1 LQTPKLTTR
10 SNVNFNPKS
19 YREEDDSVEFVLTT
33 EYPVDIFDWSTGKII
48 KETMVAKGI
57 TLPQDNQVPLLNS
70 HNRFGIENILGSVR
84 DFKVEGDKVVGRLYF
99 SKKKEAQEALQMIK
113 EGHLNSGSVG
123 YLQRESV
130 WIKKGE
136 KLDYDNRT
144 FEGPLLLTKKWD
156 LQEYS
161 LVAIPADPFA
171 KARNSNETDSLS
183 AVKNINPNFKGENTM
198 ENEKETKVE
207 EQQPTVNVKE
217 AVEQASEKARADEQA
232 RVRAII
238 ALCNK
243 HNCKDIVD
251 TLISTGASVE
261 AAQGAVLDELAKR
274 STPLANAK
282 PVITMGETDRE
293 KFVKAAADG
302 LLLRAGVE
310 LEKPEAGAE
319 NFRRF
324 SIKEVAREIARRNG
338 ENGMMTDKDA
348 LMLVSRAGT
357 QTYSDFNYVLDTAMQ
372 KSVTKGYRRAPDTW
386 RQFCSKGSLPNLEP
400 AKRVDI
406 NDLPDFDENPEGAQL
421 DRKIIGDKGEQIQLV
436 TYGNTVSLSRRAIL
450 ADDLGIFGRI
460 ARKIGYRAAQKI
472 EALAYSVLT
481 ANANMSDD
489 VALFHADHHNL
500 AAGAGNVG
508 ALSKATLGNGYVL
521 MQKQTD
527 ANGSKLNITPKYLL
541 VSPDEAIE
549 AEILTASTIDPSSNF
564 TAGNTNF
571 FKNRNLVAISSPYIN
586 VSSNGF
592 YLIADPAACD
602 TIEVAFLD
610 GKESPTIEMVDNDGD
625 ILARKWR
632 YWFDVGAKALDF
644 RGMVRVPHS

>member
-1 LQTPKLTTR
+1 MQTPKLTTR

-33 EYPVDIFDWSTGKII
+33 EYPADIFDWSTGKII

-198 ENEKETKVE
+198 ENKKETKAE

-261 AAQGAVLDELAKR
+261 AARGAVLDELAKR
-274 STPLANAK
+274 SVPLSNAK

-293 KFVKAAADG
+293 KFLNAAADG
-302 LLLRAGVE
+302 LLLKAGLSVENAAAGSEDFRGYSLINTAQAILQRNGDCRIRGNAETLGIIMRAGSQSYDD
-310 LEKPEAGAE
+310 
-319 NFRRF
+319 F
-324 SIKEVAREIARRNG
+324 SYI
-338 ENGMMTDKDA
+338 
-348 LMLVSRAGT
+348 
-357 QTYSDFNYVLDTAMQ
+357 LDTSINKAVM
-372 KSVTKGYRRAPDTW
+372 VGYKQAPTTW
-386 RQFCSKGSLPNLEP
+386 RTWAKKGSLDNLEP
-400 AKRVDI
+400 AMRVGTSDIPAPQLNKEGAEIKRVT
-406 NDLPDFDENPEGAQL
+406 
-421 DRKIIGDKGEQIQLV
+421 IGDKGEQVQLA
-436 TYGNTVSLSRRAIL
+436 TYANEIKLTRRAIL
-450 ADDLGIFGRI
+450 ADNLGLFNDI
-460 ARKIGYRAAQKI
+460 ATGIGARCAQLV
-472 EALAYSVLT
+472 ESMAYGVLT
-481 ANANMSDD
+481 ANGNMSDGNA
-489 VALFHADHHNL
+489 VFSAAHRNL
-500 AAGAGNVG
+500 MEGGV
-508 ALSKATLGNGYVL
+508 LSKDTLKL
-521 MQKQTD
+521 AFAAMQKQKDTNGTVLNLIPRYLICSADD
-527 ANGSKLNITPKYLL
+527 ALI
-541 VSPDEAIE
+541 
-549 AEILTASTIDPSSNF
+549 AEVLTTSINDVSSNP
-564 TAGNTNF
+564 TLGNTNF
-571 FKNRNLVAISSPYIN
+571 FRNRGLTAIGTAFIEQSDGY
-586 VSSNGF
+586 F
-592 YLIADPAACD
+592 LISDPAFGATVEID
-602 TIEVAFLD
+602 FLD
-610 GKESPTIEMVDNDGD
+610 SRESPTIMVKDNADNVLG
-625 ILARKWR
+625 RSWT
-632 YWFDVGAKALDF
+632 YYFDVGAKAIDF
-644 RGMVRVPHS
+644 RTMNKTPYSAG